1 MSWFGRRRAAAEAV
15 DARETAPA
23 GRYPRMARNAPVDVS
38 RVSGELLCRGR
49 LARFSAWELRVERL
63 PGELSLPVLEPGDV
77 VHVHGAAAD
86 DVEPFVLEAV
96 VVESTRLCL
105 RVDNLALVDDAG
117 RRASARRGVWRP
129 AELFDLDN
137 PRLRETPVP
146 CEVVNVSMTGA
157 CVRTAAEYREGR
169 RLRLRLELYDRAG
182 VISFVSEVVR
192 ASAAPG
198 GGFEYGLLFE
208 ELTREKRRYLEDD
221 LREMAARAER
231 RASS

>member
-1 MSWFGRRRAAAEAV
+1 MAAE
-15 DARETAPA
+15 DAAEVREAAPS

-38 RVSGELLCRGR
+38 RPGGELLLRGR
-49 LARFSAWELRVERL
+49 LTRFSAWELRVERL

-77 VHVHGAAAD
+77 IHVHGAASG

-96 VVESTRLCL
+96 VVESTRLFL

-129 AELFDLDN
+129 AELFDVEN
-137 PRLRETPVP
+137 PHRRETPVP

-157 CVRTAAEYREGR
+157 CVRTAAEFREGR
-169 RLRLRLELYDRAG
+169 RLRLRLELYERAG
-182 VISFVSEVVR
+182 AISFASEVVR
-192 ASAAPG
+192 ASATPD
-198 GGFEYGLLFE
+198 GFEYGLLFE
-208 ELTREKRRYLEDD
+208 ELTREKRRYLEAD
-221 LREMAARAER
+221 LREMASRAER